1 MKAIEREVEV
11 HAWGGASKL
20 EENLIDGGLKVRRT
34 GRVLRVVHID
44 DSTYD
49 QIISAAAKSNCQ
61 IRRMQD
67 HEASLED
74 LFIRIMETL
83 GYGVKSS
90 DELLDNNPDIKNVD
104 APLEL
109 KQGGI

>member
-1 MKAIEREVEV
+1 
-11 HAWGGASKL
+11 
-20 EENLIDGGLKVRRT
+20 
-34 GRVLRVVHID
+34 
-44 DSTYD
+44 
-49 QIISAAAKSNCQ
+49 
-61 IRRMQD
+61 MQD

-90 DELLDNNPDIKNVD
+90 DELLDNNPNIKNVD

>member
-1 MKAIEREVEV
+1 MHV
-11 HAWGGASKL
+11 
-20 EENLIDGGLKVRRT
+20 
-34 GRVLRVVHID
+34 D

-49 QIISAAAKSNCQ
+49 QIISAASKSKCQ

-83 GYGVKSS
+83 GYGIKSS
-90 DELLDNNPDIKNVD
+90 DELLDNPNIKHVD

-109 KQGGI
+109 KNRGLL